1 MILLLE
7 LSFNKKL
14 KSISSDNF
22 STYYNNYFLL
32 FACQIEYFS
41 GGGLER
47 QLFVTNIVFF
57 KLTWNQLVAI
67 IVRLKNFTCLC
78 NRSLHIR
85 VNNDYLKT
93 KQNNAAFFNSIFK
106 FRTIGYFLEHCNIE
120 RQTNEQQQQRASKQ
134 TNIQFYDRYDILSEL
149 KRSIFQQKRNFQIV
163 ASI

>member
-1 MILLLE
+1 MLYVIFRKSSSRLQQVKKYSKEICMILLLE

-85 VNNDYLKT
+85 VNNDYLKKNKIMLRSLT
-93 KQNNAAFFNSIFK
+93 AYSSFVRLAIFS
-106 FRTIGYFLEHCNIE
+106 NIV
-120 RQTNEQQQQRASKQ
+120 T
-134 TNIQFYDRYDILSEL
+134 
-149 KRSIFQQKRNFQIV
+149 
-163 ASI
+163 